1 MKKVFTFD
9 MDKEGDRDDFEHCN
23 KAIDY
28 YLSLVDI
35 RDYLREL
42 LKYSDKGNETHK
54 EVYSAMW
61 EILKARGIEL

>member
-9 MDKEGDRDDFEHCN
+9 MDKEGDREEFEHHN

-28 YLSLVDI
+28 YLSLIDI

-42 LKYSDKGNETHK
+42 LKYSDKGNETHR
-54 EVYSAMW
+54 EIYSALF
-61 EILKARGIEL
+61 EILKGRGIEL